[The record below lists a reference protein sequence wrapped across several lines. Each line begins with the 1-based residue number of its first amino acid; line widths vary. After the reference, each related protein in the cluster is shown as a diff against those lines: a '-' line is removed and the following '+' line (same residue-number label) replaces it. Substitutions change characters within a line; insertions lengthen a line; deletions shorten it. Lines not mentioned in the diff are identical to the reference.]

1 MTTRQ
6 LSFKGPPQLALAAG
20 ATTPNPGIFGVQVW
34 STTTNSILM
43 WDGSTWSTLG
53 SGEPPTTL
61 SYSLSNPPDANVP
74 KGQIWTPATYSSGG
88 FSATA
93 NMSTSGTSSFTE
105 AGGTLGSYNSTHS
118 YHSFT
123 GVGATYT
130 CKGVYGTG
138 APFRRGTAENGG
150 FIFNASVDFQSV
162 PFGCSGYA
170 AILDAEGLFSGWGDT
185 TYIGVGVGFD
195 TTDSGNSLFLMV
207 GNGTTKTR
215 TALTRTG
222 SGYVASSGRKFRL
235 MIVCLPGATNATVDM
250 IDLSNS
256 YPVLDKVSVD
266 ISSISANLGLNIN
279 VCAATDSS
287 TDVVNVNVYEAY
299 GIQYPVVPKVANV
312 IVSTD
317 TTGNAATATQL
328 AASRTIQ
335 GVAFN
340 GSANIDVISIGS
352 VAPSSPTLNQLW
364 IETT

>member
-1 MTTRQ
+1 
-6 LSFKGPPQLALAAG
+6 
-20 ATTPNPGIFGVQVW
+20 
-34 STTTNSILM
+34 
-43 WDGSTWSTLG
+43 
-53 SGEPPTTL
+53 
-61 SYSLSNPPDANVP
+61 
-74 KGQIWTPATYSSGG
+74 
-88 FSATA
+88 
-93 NMSTSGTSSFTE
+93 
-105 AGGTLGSYNSTHS
+105 
-118 YHSFT
+118 
-123 GVGATYT
+123 
-130 CKGVYGTG
+130 
-138 APFRRGTAENGG
+138 
-150 FIFNASVDFQSV
+150 
-162 PFGCSGYA
+162 
-170 AILDAEGLFSGWGDT
+170 
-185 TYIGVGVGFD
+185 
-195 TTDSGNSLFLMV
+195 
-207 GNGTTKTR
+207 
-215 TALTRTG
+215 
-222 SGYVASSGRKFRL
+222 
-235 MIVCLPGATNATVDM
+235 M